1 MGMGPKTLASH
12 FSLLF
17 ILSEKLVAAGRIY
30 MVSFYPKRPW
40 GAGGTVDFDPS
51 RWRPLELLGT
61 VRCIAAL
68 AERIG
73 GINIKPF

>member
-1 MGMGPKTLASH
+1 
-12 FSLLF
+12 
-17 ILSEKLVAAGRIY
+17 

-51 RWRPLELLGT
+51 RWRPLQLLGT

-68 AERIG
+68 AEGIG
-73 GINIKPF
+73 GIIIKPF